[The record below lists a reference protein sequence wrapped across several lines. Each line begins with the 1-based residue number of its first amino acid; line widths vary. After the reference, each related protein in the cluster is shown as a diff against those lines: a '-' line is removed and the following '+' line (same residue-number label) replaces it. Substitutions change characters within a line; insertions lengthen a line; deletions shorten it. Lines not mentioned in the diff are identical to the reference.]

1 MNSTLIGWLVLL
13 WLPRAGP
20 EDLGRKA
27 QKVAYKRVQLSLFLR
42 RNQRDFPLLRHFWP
56 SNFMINALHD
66 FIFFLFFKTWFRR
79 CCWPQI
85 WKGKLRQ
92 YFTILALK
100 CEVFA
105 DIFYFLDLFTLDT
118 SQCLKI
124 HKNVEFEF
132 RRKNSNYV
140 FSDCDFCFF
149 KAKINFLYST
159 KKVVYMK

>member
-66 FIFFLFFKTWFRR
+66 FIFFSFFQNLISPLLLTPNLERKTTSTFYYISSKVWSICR
-79 CCWPQI
+79 
-85 WKGKLRQ
+85 
-92 YFTILALK
+92 
-100 CEVFA
+100 
-105 DIFYFLDLFTLDT
+105 YFLFLGSFHTWYVT
-118 SQCLKI
+118 VFENSQKCRI
-124 HKNVEFEF
+124 W
-132 RRKNSNYV
+132 
-140 FSDCDFCFF
+140 
-149 KAKINFLYST
+149 I
-159 KKVVYMK
+159 